1 MTDGPLPIT
10 LLGGYLGAGK
20 TTLVNHLLRHADG
33 QRLAVVVN
41 DFGDLPIDADLIEAA
56 GDDLL
61 TLAGGCVC
69 CTVGDDLGDTLRA
82 LAARAQRPDHVLIET
97 SGVALPGALA
107 GTLSLMRDVAL
118 AAVVVL
124 VDAETA
130 TARADDPYLGDT
142 ICRQIR
148 QADLIVLTKPDLAGP
163 AGMDRTRTLIAALH
177 PAAMVI
183 EAAEGRV
190 PPALIL
196 GPRPRSGEDAP
207 APTTPGHDSLL
218 FRPARPL
225 DARTL
230 ARGLADPALG
240 VLRAKGVFLD
250 EAGAPRLVQA
260 VGARVRLSAPP
271 QGARAGIV
279 VIGRQGGLDP
289 AGLAAL
295 FGVHGR

>member
-82 LAARAQRPDHVLIET
+82 LAARAPRPDQVLIET

-207 APTTPGHDSLL
+207 APATPGHDSLL

-230 ARGLADPALG
+230 ARRGWPTRRWVCSG
-240 VLRAKGVFLD
+240 PRGCSWTKRARPGWCRPWGPGC
-250 EAGAPRLVQA
+250 ACRPHRR
-260 VGARVRLSAPP
+260 ARGPESS
-271 QGARAGIV
+271 
-279 VIGRQGGLDP
+279 
-289 AGLAAL
+289 
-295 FGVHGR
+295 